1 MGRQNHWRVNLNYE
15 QLEYYTFHAVFVV
28 IIHSHHFIR
37 PIHRVEHLRFTRK
50 MCNSFFKL
58 TLFVFQALCLSELTV
73 GIVLA
78 RPQPLGATL
87 SRSSDRSFGRR
98 SARKLVEKDAVPTF
112 DEVVVTAATTKGQT
126 KLNQEVTLNAFDLCL
141 CGAFATAFGDFV
153 MHPVDTIK
161 VTQQAATLAVDII
174 TTAKN
179 IFAKGGVMGFYPG
192 VLPYMTADGLS
203 GAIKFASFEVS
214 KVFLEKRLPLNFHPA
229 IQFVC
234 AGAAMIACSFVMV
247 PGEVIK
253 TRMQAGKQFTT
264 YIILTHILY
273 PLLTHIP
280 LLFSAILC

>member
-1 MGRQNHWRVNLNYE
+1 MR
-15 QLEYYTFHAVFVV
+15 
-28 IIHSHHFIR
+28 
-37 PIHRVEHLRFTRK
+37 
-50 MCNSFFKL
+50 NSFFKL
-58 TLFVFQALCLSELTV
+58 TLFVFQALCLSELTA
-73 GIVLA
+73 IVLA

-87 SRSSDRSFGRR
+87 SRSSERGFGRR
-98 SARKLVEKDAVPTF
+98 NVRSKLVEKDAVPAL
-112 DEVVVTAATTKGQT
+112 DDVVLTAAATKGQT
-126 KLNQEVTLNAFDLCL
+126 KLNQEITLNAFDLCL

-214 KVFLEKRLPLNFHPA
+214 KVFLEKRLPLKFHPA
-229 IQFVC
+229 IQFFC

-253 TRMQAGKQFTT
+253 TRMQAGKQLFTYNHMMYPHLDSYLSLSLYFST
-264 YIILTHILY
+264 LLYSSCVLIIMHLYITINDD
-273 PLLTHIP
+273 
-280 LLFSAILC
+280 LFSYVSLS

>member
-1 MGRQNHWRVNLNYE
+1 
-15 QLEYYTFHAVFVV
+15 
-28 IIHSHHFIR
+28 
-37 PIHRVEHLRFTRK
+37 

-58 TLFVFQALCLSELTV
+58 TLFVFQALCLSELTAV
-73 GIVLA
+73 VLA
-78 RPQPLGATL
+78 RPQPLGSTL
-87 SRSSDRSFGRR
+87 TRSSESSFGRR
-98 SARKLVEKDAVPTF
+98 NIRSKLVEKDSIPAL
-112 DEVVVTAATTKGQT
+112 DDVVLTAAATKGQT

-179 IFAKGGVMGFYPG
+179 IFSKGGVMGFYPG

-214 KVFLEKRLPLNFHPA
+214 KVFLEKRLPLKFHPA

-253 TRMQAGKQFTT
+253 TRMQAGKQ
-264 YIILTHILY
+264 
-273 PLLTHIP
+273 
-280 LLFSAILC
+280 LFSHPQLTCSTHTPLPSISITHNQPTSPFPLHLYYSHITNTIYMFNQAWSPTWWRESPRP